1 MSSDKQDQVEVLVDA
16 FNRWAEA
23 GLREDVH
30 VQRSSEG
37 FCGLEV
43 CDFQLGTR
51 PGGKGGIHVLD
62 LWGENN
68 RDALGEQHK
77 LAKGYQNM
85 TVKGDHYKSSKHRL
99 ALELVSRLTPPQKE
113 AQNANLASVFC
124 AKADA
129 EGDLSKAEA
138 WLPVSGPNSSVALR
152 LFQDGEKTVLN
163 KVLSLLCGDT
173 IDLVQYGLSL
183 LNARVR
189 GYLPDSKD
197 GRTAYKVVIADL
209 QKPLWRDDATGYRR
223 FASTAGGDGNC
234 IFTWLI
240 PFKDEQGQVRAFTAS
255 LTKGE
260 GIIVKGVTIG
270 DAIGLDVANNWTDN
284 YNEVTCPILLC
295 DLNMIKGRGKL
306 HPMYKAAKED
316 TSEEFARPFVV
327 EDDAY
332 AWFIRTTKD
341 VGEHAGAQ
349 SESFQGAPFYYGAI
363 EGDDDQRG
371 CYNLVDSDTLTS
383 KLKDKLCN
391 ISESKKALVDECLA
405 QVDINLE
412 NFRMDNNGIPYR
424 AMLESV
430 SKDLERAA
438 SAGTFRKAQ
447 LLKVSGN
454 QLCPA
459 GVVIMTEYQLAYG
472 LLDQNE
478 ADSLKEEF
486 LSGDLDFFQSEYYLQ
501 GYASFGRRVA
511 HKRTPQLSPF
521 GISTS
526 RAICQ
531 RDLQH
536 LALAIY
542 SGEER
547 WTCMEDFELSVED
560 TLEALRTEHNAKV
573 IDRGYQEYAPEN
585 PWVKAIDF
593 TNDLGSRLFEL
604 YWSLSA
610 AKLDSFFVAQPM
622 DGRDRNEDHDGDD
635 TCACP
640 SRFFVDKY
648 LRIERWAM
656 RIATPFINEL
666 PKETKM
672 NCREDRFKQP
682 LSQPDG
688 ELKEEINVQGASLAE
703 LFEDITWCTKER
715 LAQVIDVTTSDSQ
728 GPTGMASNVAADL
741 FARVKWR
748 VCPSGKRNRRG
759 DLLIVP
765 TQGTVR
771 IFVLWVLYCLL
782 VQIFIDWQKRRYRKF
797 KLIHGPKVAQAL
809 LNAGWAGLKDFSG
822 VLSNDEYATLETEYN
837 GKPELA
843 KNWCFAPEHIYAFAQ
858 DQLDIEVCYWKWKRG
873 RMTFRVTSAE
883 IMDAMKDYA
892 PTRFR
897 SVVEAY
903 HSPKTGVKA
912 QFGKSQD
919 YVEWVSCAV
928 KDAKDA
934 DGVKP
939 LVDLTLAAFQ
949 YIESQTLQA
958 GEHGDLEKVG
968 ASHRGGL
975 FLQGLGFN
983 RDAVEK
989 LLSGEPAKSTM
1000 IKDKEWV
1007 WSDLLVAAAHGAAG
1021 REVDAFEILV
1031 SFYVAQKER
1040 TQAQKELTAL
1050 GEDFAQQFLRG
1061 IATEPKFDRH
1071 IPLVE
1076 DEPGPYYRS
1085 MSRDLHSRWE
1095 CIARS
1100 GRKNLEKVISEVAKA
1115 ALEAETESESALSL
1129 GKAAL
1134 NQFLKLV
1141 QVAELYASRTDRR
1154 RINGKLQSSH
1164 RFPIFIPKEEYQLE
1178 LSDLKRSGG
1187 NNSSNVSEG
1196 DDGSLYVRHD
1206 RAPHLTNRCDLH
1218 AWMGALDHDDPVR
1231 MAYGALQGKR
1241 AFRANPDALRAYTV
1255 AMDLLRENPE
1265 LLVKCRTL
1273 TNHGGYFTDE
1283 LIDRAIPLTYREV
1296 DWDDDVAGGMI
1307 TALNLLRGCSSR
1319 LVNFGDEWKGSHA
1332 TKQFFRQELL
1342 NGACDMLQHPV
1353 ANEEELNW
1361 ANWLSDYFD
1370 LTPLPERIKWRVGEE
1385 DVKGEAAAIE
1395 LVKALMMYKAVNHF
1409 ITLTAVKSS
1418 DRWDE
1423 YNDARAWL
1431 QTQVE
1436 EYNIPCESEK
1446 FAKSVY
1452 AFTAMSVDKKNT
1464 LAKKIGRFNWLSN
1477 LARVYM
1483 ELGV

>member
-1 MSSDKQDQVEVLVDA
+1 MSSDKQDQVPILVDA
-16 FNRWAEA
+16 INEWADK

-30 VQRSSEG
+30 VQRPSEG

-51 PGGKGGIHVLD
+51 PGGKSGIHILD
-62 LWGENN
+62 LWGEDNK
-68 RDALGEQHK
+68 DTLGEQHRK
-77 LAKGYQNM
+77 AKGYQNM
-85 TVKGDHYKSSKHRL
+85 TVKDDHFKSSKHRL
-99 ALELVSRLTPPQKE
+99 PLELAKRLTPVQKD
-113 AQNANLASVFC
+113 AQDDNLASVFC
-124 AKADA
+124 AKPDA
-129 EGDLSKAEA
+129 EGSLKKAEA

-163 KVLSLLCGDT
+163 KVLSLLCGDE

-183 LNARVR
+183 LNARTR
-189 GYLPDSKD
+189 AYLPDSED
-197 GRTAYKVVIADL
+197 GRTAYQVVIADL
-209 QKPLWRDDATGYRR
+209 SKPLWEGDTTHRR

-234 IFTWLI
+234 IFTWSEVM
-240 PFKDEQGQVRAFTAS
+240 KDLQGQVRAFTAS
-255 LTKGE
+255 LETGE
-260 GIIVKGVTIG
+260 ALIVKGVAVG
-270 DAIGLDVANNWTDN
+270 DSVGLDARGEFTDDPS
-284 YNEVTCPILLC
+284 EIATKILLC

-306 HPMYKAAKED
+306 HPAYLAAKND
-316 TSEEFARPFVV
+316 DGEFARPFVV
-327 EDDAY
+327 EDQAY

-341 VGEHAGAQ
+341 VDEHAGAQ
-349 SESFQGAPFYYGAI
+349 SESFQGAGFYYGPV

-371 CYNLVDSDTLTS
+371 CYNRVESDVLADR
-383 KLKDKLCN
+383 LKDKLCN
-391 ISESKKALVDECLA
+391 VGEAKKALVDECLA
-405 QVDINLE
+405 QVDIDLDD
-412 NFRMDNNGIPYR
+412 FRMDSRDIPYR

-459 GVVIMTEYQLAYG
+459 GVVIMTEWQLSYN
-472 LLDQNE
+472 LLDQDKANK
-478 ADSLKEEF
+478 LKRQFVE
-486 LSGDLDFFQSEYYLQ
+486 SDNSFFQSEYYLQ
-501 GYASFGRRVA
+501 GYALFGRRVA

-531 RDLQH
+531 ADLQA

-542 SGEER
+542 NGEEC
-547 WTCMEDFELSVED
+547 WTCREGFELNVEE
-560 TLEALRTEHNAKV
+560 TLEALRTEHNHKV
-573 IDRGYQEYAPEN
+573 IDRGYQEYAPKN
-585 PWVKAIDF
+585 PWVRVIDY

-604 YWSLSA
+604 FWSLAS
-610 AKLDSFFVAQPM
+610 AKLDSFFVVQPM

-648 LRIERWAM
+648 LMIERWAM

-666 PKETKM
+666 PKDTKM
-672 NCREDRFKQP
+672 SWRQEMLKQP
-682 LSQPDG
+682 LAGPDG
-688 ELKEEINVQGASLAE
+688 KMIPTVNIKGASLDE
-703 LFEDITWCTKER
+703 LFPSIEYLTQKR
-715 LAQVIDVTTSDSQ
+715 LSQVIAVTTTDPQ

-748 VCPSGKRNRRG
+748 VCPSGKQNRRG
-759 DLLIVP
+759 DRLIVP
-765 TQGTVR
+765 TKGTEKYFR
-771 IFVLWVLYCLL
+771 MWVLYCLM
-782 VQIFIDWQKRRYRKF
+782 VQLFIDWQKRAYRLF
-797 KLIHGPKVAQAL
+797 RLIYGLKVVDAL
-809 LNAGWAGLKDFSG
+809 LEAGWKGLKSFDG
-822 VLSNDEYATLETEYN
+822 VLQEHEYATDETEYD
-837 GKPELA
+837 GKIELA
-843 KNWCFAPEHIYAFAQ
+843 ANWCFAAEHIYAFAQ
-858 DQLDIEVCYWKWKRG
+858 DQLDIKVCLWKWVRG
-873 RMTFRVTSAE
+873 RMTFRVTSSE
-883 IMDAMKDYA
+883 IMEAMKEYA

-903 HSPKTGVKA
+903 HAPKTGVKA

-919 YVEWVSCAV
+919 YVEWVSSAV
-928 KDAKDA
+928 KDAKSA
-934 DGVKP
+934 DPVKP
-939 LVDLTLAAFQ
+939 LIDLILAAFQ
-949 YIESQTLQA
+949 YVESQTLQA

-983 RDAVEK
+983 REAVEK
-989 LLSGEPAKSTM
+989 LLDAKPATSTM
-1000 IKDKEWV
+1000 IGDTQEWV

-1031 SFYVAQKER
+1031 GFYVAQKER

-1050 GEDFAQQFLRG
+1050 GEDFAQQFLMG
-1061 IATEPKFDRH
+1061 IATECRFDGH

-1076 DEPGPYYRS
+1076 DELKPYYRS
-1085 MSRDLHSRWE
+1085 MSIDLHTRWE

-1100 GRKNLEKVISEVAKA
+1100 GRKNLEKIVPVIVQA
-1115 ALEAETESESALSL
+1115 ALEAETPDEPALAL
-1129 GKAAL
+1129 AKTAL
-1134 NQFLKLV
+1134 NPFLKLV

-1154 RINGKLQSSH
+1154 RINGKLQRSH

-1178 LSDLKRSGG
+1178 LSDLKKSGG
-1187 NNSSNVSEG
+1187 RNSKDVFEG
-1196 DDGSLYVRHD
+1196 DDGTLYVRHD

-1241 AFRANPDALRAYTV
+1241 AFRANPDTLRAYQMT
-1255 AMDLLRENPE
+1255 MDLLRENPE
-1265 LLVKCRTL
+1265 LLIKCRTL

-1283 LIDRAIPLTYREV
+1283 VIDRAIPLTYGEQ
-1296 DWDDDVAGGMI
+1296 DWDDDVQGGMI
-1307 TALNLLRGCSSR
+1307 AALNLLRGCSSK
-1319 LVNFGDEWKGSHA
+1319 LINFGDQFKDDYP
-1332 TKQFFRQELL
+1332 TKQFFRQQLL
-1342 NGACDMLQHPV
+1342 DGACEMIEHPV
-1353 ANEEELNW
+1353 ADEGESNW
-1361 ANWLSDYFD
+1361 VDWLTEYFD
-1370 LTPLPERIKWRVGEE
+1370 LTPLPKRIKWRVGEDYVE
-1385 DVKGEAAAIE
+1385 GEEAAIE
-1395 LVKALMMYKAVNHF
+1395 LVKALMMFKAVDYF
-1409 ITLTAVKSS
+1409 IKLTSVVS
-1418 DRWDE
+1418 DARYDE
-1423 YNDARAWL
+1423 YIAARTWL
-1431 QTQVE
+1431 QSQVE
-1436 EYNIPCESEK
+1436 QYNIPCDHEK

-1464 LAKKIGRFNWLSN
+1464 LAKKISRFNWLKD